1 VTLVTDDGRESYV
14 TQGEF
19 IRRMASL
26 VWLLGWVYTFAA
38 QIGAQRGVL
47 DHDLLA
53 LANKKASLLKLS

>member
-1 VTLVTDDGRESYV
+1 MMAGNPMSLK
-14 TQGEF
+14 
-19 IRRMASL
+19 ASL
-26 VWLLGWVYTFAA
+26 SEGWRLWFGSSDGFYTFAA

>member
-1 VTLVTDDGRESYV
+1 
-14 TQGEF
+14 
-19 IRRMASL
+19 MASL